1 MFEFEDS
8 SINHLVQ
15 RFEEMLENHSVLFF
29 DVDDLE
35 SLADHYF
42 ENGFFS
48 KAMMAIDMGA
58 NQHPTSASFPIKR
71 AQYFLA
77 TNKLE
82 QAVEELEKAESLDPN
97 NLDLLIARGT
107 FHSKEGQHR
116 KAIAIYKNAIDQHI
130 DNGEIF
136 PLIAYEYQQLG
147 EYKEAI
153 KWLKQTLDAFP
164 DDELALYN
172 LSLCYDF
179 LEANEKAISYFKKY
193 LDSNP
198 YSETAWY
205 QLGLIYNK
213 LDKPKLALEAFDYAI
228 VIDEY
233 FTAAYF
239 EKAKILEK
247 TQQFEKAA
255 ETYLLSFEFDEPSG
269 YSYYRIGNC
278 YRNMGDSKKALKFFR
293 LAISEDPELD
303 EAYLELSLINL
314 ANGKV
319 FESIHNIR
327 KAISLDNDNPD
338 YLVVAADVYKQ
349 VGLYLEATQCYEK
362 ILDHGFNEPELY
374 IDYAE
379 LLLDMDEVN
388 EALDLLKVAVG
399 VHGDSEELRCVYAG
413 YLFAV
418 GRDREGFV
426 ELTEAKKYSDKVESI
441 FFEYFPHYQDEAEI
455 VSFFKG

>member
-8 SINHLVQ
+8 SINQLVQ
-15 RFEEMLENHSVLFF
+15 RFEEMLASHSVLFF

-42 ENGFFS
+42 ENGFFN
-48 KAMMAIDMGA
+48 KAMKAIDLGSD
-58 NQHPTSASFPIKR
+58 QHPTSASFPIKR

-77 TNKLE
+77 TNKLDKAE
-82 QAVEELEKAESLDPN
+82 EELERAESLDPN
-97 NLDLLIARGT
+97 NFDLLVARGT
-107 FHSKEGQHR
+107 FFSKEGQHR
-116 KAIAIYKNAIDQHI
+116 QAIVTFKEAIEAHQDPV
-130 DNGEIF
+130 EIY
-136 PLIAYEYQQLG
+136 PLVAYEHQQLG

-153 KWLKQTLDAFP
+153 KWLKLTLETFP

-179 LEANEKAISYFKKY
+179 LEANEKAIGYFKKY
-193 LDSNP
+193 LDTNP

-213 LDKPKLALEAFDYAI
+213 LDKPKLALEAFDFALI
-228 VIDEY
+228 IDEY

-239 EKAKILEK
+239 EKAKLHEK
-247 TQQFEKAA
+247 LGQYEQAT
-255 ETYLLSFEFDEPSG
+255 ETYLRSFEYDEPSG
-269 YSYYRIGNC
+269 YSYYRLGNC
-278 YRNMGDSKKALKFFR
+278 YRQMGEMRKAQKFFR

-314 ANGKV
+314 AHGKI

-327 KAISLDNDNPD
+327 KAISLDEENTD

-362 ILDHGFNEPELY
+362 ILDQGYKDPELY

-379 LLLDMDEVN
+379 LLLDMDEV
-388 EALDLLKVAVG
+388 EQALGLLKEAVSL
-399 VHGDSEELRCVYAG
+399 HGDSEELLCVYAG
-413 YLFAV
+413 YLLAV
-418 GRDREGFV
+418 GRDN
-426 ELTEAKKYSDKVESI
+426 EAFDQLAAAKVHSPKVKDI
-441 FFEYFPHYQDEAEI
+441 FFEYFPHYADEENIA
-455 VSFFKG
+455 SFLD